1 MKEPRPMSSNHQD
14 TLAASTIPATA
25 ATKMATN
32 TAASIR
38 GGETRPL
45 ATARRGARR
54 GRQAR
59 PARRAAPG
67 AGAGHRVDAAH
78 AVEVVVGVVDA
89 DLHCER
95 DEQGQ
100 Q

>member
-1 MKEPRPMSSNHQD
+1 MNEPRPMSSNHQD

-45 ATARRGARR
+45 ATARRG
-54 GRQAR
+54 
-59 PARRAAPG
+59 PARVTVSTPRTPSK
-67 AGAGHRVDAAH
+67 
-78 AVEVVVGVVDA
+78 
-89 DLHCER
+89 
-95 DEQGQ
+95 
-100 Q
+100 